1 MSYGDYGTWRGL
13 FSIVILVIFIA
24 IVLWVYLSRR
34 ANKQFDEAANSIFD
48 EGELDNSSNEKS
60 EKPESKKDE

>member
-1 MSYGDYGTWRGL
+1 MSYEDYGTWRGL

-48 EGELDNSSNEKS
+48 ENESESSSNENG

>member
-1 MSYGDYGTWRGL
+1 MSYEDYGTWRGL

-24 IVLWVYLSRR
+24 IVLWVYLSCR

-48 EGELDNSSNEKS
+48 ENESESSSNENS

>member
-1 MSYGDYGTWRGL
+1 MSYEDYGTWRGL

-48 EGELDNSSNEKS
+48 ENESESSS
-60 EKPESKKDE
+60 